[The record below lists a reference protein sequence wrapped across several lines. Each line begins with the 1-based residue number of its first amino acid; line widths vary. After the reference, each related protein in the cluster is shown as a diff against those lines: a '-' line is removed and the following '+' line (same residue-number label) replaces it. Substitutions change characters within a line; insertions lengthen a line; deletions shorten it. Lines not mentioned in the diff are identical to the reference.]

1 MTKSEIQCTNYI
13 IEFFFKEFVYRNL
26 YFYEGKQKLELC
38 DGLIEFQDSYVIFQI
53 KEKDTSTS
61 VKWLNKKVYDKAVSQ
76 IKDSIGMIRRA
87 ENLQVES
94 YAAEQITIDCTKEII
109 PVIIFDSDD
118 KEYKQIHTSQKEADL
133 KINIR
138 MEDFNLVLNSLAIPY
153 DIVLYLKMRM
163 SFFENKLPHFF
174 INEVSES
181 VTTFARIDDEQGLI
195 DYYIAM
201 MNGNKYISEDAMKG
215 FRFVIKNFSDRLIRE
230 DDYQPGMYKEVL
242 ECLIKSNRNTV
253 HDFMLRWQICV
264 EHCMRN
270 EETIHHFLIDSVNDV
285 GYLFFTQKSL
295 IKDKDYIDFVIN
307 LFKYKFKKQNVI
319 GVVFHILEDKNYSVE
334 WMYKSYKYT
343 QDDAMDEI
351 LQEEPL
357 WNNAKMLDNY

>member
-1 MTKSEIQCTNYI
+1 M
-13 IEFFFKEFVYRNL
+13 YRNL
-26 YFYEGKQKLELC
+26 YFYESKQKLELC

-61 VKWLNKKVYDKAVSQ
+61 VKWLNKKVYDKAVRQ

-87 ENLQVES
+87 QNLQVES
-94 YAAEQITIDCTKEII
+94 YAGEQITIDCTKEII

-133 KINIR
+133 KINIFR

-181 VTTFARIDDEQGLI
+181 VTTFARIDDERGLI

-230 DDYQPGMYKEVL
+230 ADYQPEMYKEVL

-295 IKDKDYIDFVIN
+295 IKDKDYIDFVIS

-319 GVVFHILEDKNYSVE
+319 GVVFHMLEDKNYSVE
-334 WMYKSYKYT
+334 WIYESYEYT
-343 QDDAMDEI
+343 QDGAMDEI
-351 LQEEPL
+351 LQVEPL
-357 WNNAKMLDNY
+357 WNNAKMLDN